1 MGWNIDEVTLTL
13 DADLLQEWSVK
24 DITDLEYYSG
34 LSMPEWAQIMVEGNV
49 PTRALRAWCFIENR
63 RRWPDLKMDAIDE
76 IPYGKCLNL
85 AVGDTIVEAEDSPL
99 AEGDEESS

>member
-1 MGWNIDEVTLTL
+1 MGYNIEEVTLTL

-34 LSMPEWAQIMVEGNV
+34 LSMPEWATIMVEGNV

-76 IPYGKCLNL
+76 IPYGKFLDL
-85 AVGDTIVEAEDSPL
+85 AVGEKPEVADIPL
-99 AEGDEESS
+99 EEDEETS